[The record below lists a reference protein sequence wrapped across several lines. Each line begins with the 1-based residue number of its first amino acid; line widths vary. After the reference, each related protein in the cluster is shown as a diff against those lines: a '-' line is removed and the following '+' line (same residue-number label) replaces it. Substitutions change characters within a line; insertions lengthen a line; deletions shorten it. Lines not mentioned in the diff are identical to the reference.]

1 MNQEEK
7 PIFIELE
14 YVLPCPDEGNIKF
27 LLKSQTGKQF
37 QFALTAE
44 VACQFLAALLQKKV
58 LPGRLS
64 TFSHYPTP
72 LESIARIEES
82 TGQNLL
88 QLFFPS
94 GLPVTIEFPRGI
106 DEVDALINVLQDI
119 KDEMINNPKTE
130 H

>member
-7 PIFIELE
+7 PILIELE

-37 QFALTAE
+37 QFSLTAE

-58 LPGRLS
+58 LPGRLK
-64 TFSHYPTP
+64 TLDHYPTP
-72 LESIARIEES
+72 LEAIAHIEEP
-82 TGQNLL
+82 TGQGLL

-94 GLPVTIEFPRGI
+94 GLPVTIEFPRGVS
-106 DEVDALINVLQDI
+106 EVDALINVLEDI
-119 KDEMINNPKTE
+119 KTKMINNPRTE